1 MDATHLVHVSGVA
14 AEQTRELI
22 GEAPVRISVQGRPY
36 ATLLATPGEADALA
50 AGFCLSEGL
59 ITDPNDL
66 AAVRVAGDGFQAQVT
81 MTNRRLEAIGHRL
94 ANRCRPD
101 DPDFDLSDVAPLGQG
116 PMYDPA
122 SVRGKIE
129 ALDELQP
136 LRRRTRAA
144 HAAAL
149 YDADLNLLS
158 VAEDVGRHNALD
170 KAVGKLMLGGG
181 FHRISLLVLSSRI
194 SFEMV
199 NKAARARVAVVVAV
213 SRPTALAVSLARR
226 MNMTLATPAGPAG
239 LCVYCGEGRLA
250 GFVPKRQK
258 DVDSP
263 AGQ

>member
-1 MDATHLVHVSGVA
+1 MDATHSVPVSGVE
-14 AEQTRELI
+14 AEQARELI

-36 ATLLATPGEADALA
+36 ATLLATPGETDALA

-59 ITDPNDL
+59 IADPGDL
-66 AAVRVAGDGFQAQVT
+66 AAVQVNGDGFRAQVT
-81 MTNRRLEAIGHRL
+81 LTSRCLEAIGHRL
-94 ANRCRPD
+94 ATGCRPD
-101 DPDFDLSDVAPLGQG
+101 EPDFDLSDVAPLGQG
-116 PMYDPA
+116 SMFDPV
-122 SVRGKIE
+122 SVRGRID

-149 YDADLNLLS
+149 YDADLNLLG

-170 KAVGKLMLGGG
+170 KAVGKLLLGGG
-181 FHRISLLVLSSRI
+181 FHRIRLLILSSRI

-199 NKAARARVAVVVAV
+199 NKAARARVAVVAAV
-213 SRPTALAVSLARR
+213 SRPTALAVALARR

-239 LCVYCGEGRLA
+239 LCVYCGQRRLA
-250 GFVPKRQK
+250 GLVPKRER

>member
-1 MDATHLVHVSGVA
+1 MDAIHSVNVSGVE

-22 GEAPVRISVQGRPY
+22 GEVPVRISIQGRPE

-59 ITDPNDL
+59 IGDPEDL
-66 AAVRVAGDGFQAQVT
+66 AAVRVDAEGAQVALT
-81 MTNRRLEAIGHRL
+81 ARRLAAVASRL
-94 ANRCRPD
+94 ADQVFFNAA
-101 DPDFDLSDVAPLGQG
+101 DFDLHDVAPLPAG
-116 PMYDPA
+116 PVFDPA
-122 SVRGKIE
+122 AVRGKIE
-129 ALDELQP
+129 ALDTLQP

-170 KAVGKLMLGGG
+170 KAVGKLLLGGG
-181 FHRISLLVLSSRI
+181 FHRIRLLVLSSRI

-199 NKAARARVAVVVAV
+199 NKAARARVAVVAAV

-226 MNMTLATPAGPAG
+226 VNMTLATPAGPAG
-239 LCVYCGEGRLA
+239 LCVYCGQQRLA
-250 GFVPKRQK
+250 GF
-258 DVDSP
+258 D
-263 AGQ
+263 